1 MKLFG
6 NRRRAAHAA
15 PRQKLPRGTRAAII
29 AVCVVLALTGG
40 VFAAWK
46 LLVKP
51 VQRPSLSQPDP
62 EPVSEPDEAEPSV
75 IHVTPHETEQP
86 EEEPEPDVPTEQP
99 KALQDGVYNILIC
112 GTDDD
117 GTRTDTIIIAH
128 LDANDHTVALLSIP
142 RDTPVATGGG
152 GLMKINSVY
161 AGGGKDGMERLAARL
176 KDLLGFPVDGYVLV
190 DLEAF
195 QKTVDLVGGVE
206 FDVPD
211 DHLFPVFKGI
221 RFYNHGPHIHEYL
234 QEFRRDVL
242 ANYDCMTIA
251 EAPLVTPQRAL
262 DYIAESDTNEIDMM
276 IQFQC
281 MCADCFFTD
290 YMPRKFSLN
299 RLRRAFSSWQTE
311 LDGRGWNALYLE
323 NHDHPRVISRYGSE
337 QYRVESGKML
347 AVSYL
352 FLKGTPFVYQG
363 QEIGMTNW
371 YPDKTSLYED
381 VQTRNQHPDWPE
393 EKRLALYHRAS
404 RDSARTPVQW
414 TGGEN
419 AGFTTGTPWFYVNE
433 NYPEINVE
441 QALADPDSILN
452 FYKKAIA
459 LRKRL
464 PVVRDGS
471 YQVYERNSDA
481 LYVYARETK
490 EQKLLVVCSF
500 TDRPVRFC
508 PPYPFSLDDMK
519 LLLCNYPDAG
529 SGASFVT
536 RPYEARVYLYE

>member
-75 IHVTPHETEQP
+75 IRVTPHETEQP
-86 EEEPEPDVPTEQP
+86 EEEPRPDVPTEQP

-206 FDVPD
+206 FDVPMD
-211 DHLFPVFKGI
+211 MNYEDPSQNLYIHLKKGLQTLDGEQAMGLV
-221 RFYNHGPHIHEYL
+221 RFRKGYATQDIQRTQTQQQCL
-234 QEFRRDVL
+234 SVSSLTKLREFADIFSQYVTTNL
-242 ANYDCMTIA
+242 TTGNMVWFGKELLSCDFDNMKTYTAEGEGAMINGASYYPLYAGKLLSVVNEAFNPYDTPISAGSLTVITPETAYSYQKQADPAPEIPETPEAA
-251 EAPLVTPQRAL
+251 EAPDETPDLPAEDPAEDPADPVQPEQPLPDDPFAGDAL
-262 DYIAESDTNEIDMM
+262 WEDTD
-276 IQFQC
+276 
-281 MCADCFFTD
+281 
-290 YMPRKFSLN
+290 
-299 RLRRAFSSWQTE
+299 
-311 LDGRGWNALYLE
+311 
-323 NHDHPRVISRYGSE
+323 
-337 QYRVESGKML
+337 
-347 AVSYL
+347 
-352 FLKGTPFVYQG
+352 
-363 QEIGMTNW
+363 
-371 YPDKTSLYED
+371 
-381 VQTRNQHPDWPE
+381 PE
-393 EKRLALYHRAS
+393 E
-404 RDSARTPVQW
+404 
-414 TGGEN
+414 
-419 AGFTTGTPWFYVNE
+419 
-433 NYPEINVE
+433 
-441 QALADPDSILN
+441 
-452 FYKKAIA
+452 
-459 LRKRL
+459 
-464 PVVRDGS
+464 
-471 YQVYERNSDA
+471 
-481 LYVYARETK
+481 
-490 EQKLLVVCSF
+490 
-500 TDRPVRFC
+500 
-508 PPYPFSLDDMK
+508 
-519 LLLCNYPDAG
+519 
-529 SGASFVT
+529 
-536 RPYEARVYLYE
+536 

>member
-75 IHVTPHETEQP
+75 IRVTPHETEQP

-206 FDVPD
+206 FDVPMD
-211 DHLFPVFKGI
+211 MNYEDPSQNLYIHLQKGLQTLDCEQAMGLV
-221 RFYNHGPHIHEYL
+221 RFRKGYATQDI
-234 QEFRRDVL
+234 
-242 ANYDCMTIA
+242 
-251 EAPLVTPQRAL
+251 QR
-262 DYIAESDTNEIDMM
+262 T
-276 IQFQC
+276 
-281 MCADCFFTD
+281 
-290 YMPRKFSLN
+290 
-299 RLRRAFSSWQTE
+299 QT
-311 LDGRGWNALYLE
+311 
-323 NHDHPRVISRYGSE
+323 
-337 QYRVESGKML
+337 QQQ
-347 AVSYL
+347 
-352 FLKGTPFVYQG
+352 FLKALAKQCLSVSSLTKLREFADIFSQYVTTNLTTGNMVWFGKELLSCDFDNMKTYTAEGEGAMINGASYYPLYAGKLLSVVNEAFNPYDTPISAGSLTVITPETAYSYQK
-363 QEIGMTNW
+363 QADPAPEIPETPEAAET
-371 YPDKTSLYED
+371 PDETPDLPAED
-381 VQTRNQHPDWPE
+381 PAEDPADPVQPEQPLPDDPFAGDALWEDTDPE
-393 EKRLALYHRAS
+393 E
-404 RDSARTPVQW
+404 
-414 TGGEN
+414 
-419 AGFTTGTPWFYVNE
+419 
-433 NYPEINVE
+433 
-441 QALADPDSILN
+441 
-452 FYKKAIA
+452 
-459 LRKRL
+459 
-464 PVVRDGS
+464 
-471 YQVYERNSDA
+471 
-481 LYVYARETK
+481 
-490 EQKLLVVCSF
+490 
-500 TDRPVRFC
+500 
-508 PPYPFSLDDMK
+508 
-519 LLLCNYPDAG
+519 
-529 SGASFVT
+529 
-536 RPYEARVYLYE
+536 

>member
-1 MKLFG
+1 
-6 NRRRAAHAA
+6 
-15 PRQKLPRGTRAAII
+15 
-29 AVCVVLALTGG
+29 
-40 VFAAWK
+40 
-46 LLVKP
+46 
-51 VQRPSLSQPDP
+51 
-62 EPVSEPDEAEPSV
+62 
-75 IHVTPHETEQP
+75 
-86 EEEPEPDVPTEQP
+86 
-99 KALQDGVYNILIC
+99 
-112 GTDDD
+112 
-117 GTRTDTIIIAH
+117 
-128 LDANDHTVALLSIP
+128 
-142 RDTPVATGGG
+142 
-152 GLMKINSVY
+152 
-161 AGGGKDGMERLAARL
+161 
-176 KDLLGFPVDGYVLV
+176 
-190 DLEAF
+190 
-195 QKTVDLVGGVE
+195 
-206 FDVPD
+206 
-211 DHLFPVFKGI
+211 
-221 RFYNHGPHIHEYL
+221 
-234 QEFRRDVL
+234 
-242 ANYDCMTIA
+242 
-251 EAPLVTPQRAL
+251 
-262 DYIAESDTNEIDMM
+262 
-276 IQFQC
+276 
-281 MCADCFFTD
+281 
-290 YMPRKFSLN
+290 
-299 RLRRAFSSWQTE
+299 
-311 LDGRGWNALYLE
+311 
-323 NHDHPRVISRYGSE
+323 
-337 QYRVESGKML
+337 ML

>member
-75 IHVTPHETEQP
+75 IRVTPHETEQP

-161 AGGGKDGMERLAARL
+161 AGGKDGMERLAARL

-206 FDVPD
+206 FDVPMD
-211 DHLFPVFKGI
+211 MNYEDPSQNLYIHLQKGLQTLDGEQAMGLV
-221 RFYNHGPHIHEYL
+221 RFRKGYATQDIQRTQTQQQFL
-234 QEFRRDVL
+234 KALAKQCLSVSSLTKLREFADIFSQYVTTNL
-242 ANYDCMTIA
+242 TTGNMVWFGKELLSCDFDNMKTYTAEGEGAMINGASYYPLYAGKLLSVVNEAFNPYDTPISAGSLTVVTPETAYSYQKQTDPAPEIPETPEAA
-251 EAPLVTPQRAL
+251 EAPDETPDLPAEDPAEDPADPVQPEQPLPDDPFAGDAL
-262 DYIAESDTNEIDMM
+262 WEDTD
-276 IQFQC
+276 
-281 MCADCFFTD
+281 
-290 YMPRKFSLN
+290 
-299 RLRRAFSSWQTE
+299 
-311 LDGRGWNALYLE
+311 
-323 NHDHPRVISRYGSE
+323 
-337 QYRVESGKML
+337 
-347 AVSYL
+347 
-352 FLKGTPFVYQG
+352 
-363 QEIGMTNW
+363 
-371 YPDKTSLYED
+371 
-381 VQTRNQHPDWPE
+381 PE
-393 EKRLALYHRAS
+393 E
-404 RDSARTPVQW
+404 
-414 TGGEN
+414 
-419 AGFTTGTPWFYVNE
+419 
-433 NYPEINVE
+433 
-441 QALADPDSILN
+441 
-452 FYKKAIA
+452 
-459 LRKRL
+459 
-464 PVVRDGS
+464 
-471 YQVYERNSDA
+471 
-481 LYVYARETK
+481 
-490 EQKLLVVCSF
+490 
-500 TDRPVRFC
+500 
-508 PPYPFSLDDMK
+508 
-519 LLLCNYPDAG
+519 
-529 SGASFVT
+529 
-536 RPYEARVYLYE
+536 

>member
-75 IHVTPHETEQP
+75 IRVTPHETEQP
-86 EEEPEPDVPTEQP
+86 EEEPRPDVPTEQP

-206 FDVPD
+206 FDVPMD
-211 DHLFPVFKGI
+211 MNYEDPSQNLYIHLQKGLQTLDGEQAMGLV
-221 RFYNHGPHIHEYL
+221 RFRKGYATQDIQRTQTQQQFL
-234 QEFRRDVL
+234 KALAKQCLSVSSLTKLREFADIFSQYVTTNL
-242 ANYDCMTIA
+242 TTGNMVWFGKELLSCDFDNMKTYTAEGEGAMINGASYYPLYAGKLLSVVNEAFNPYDTPISAGSLTVITPETAYSYQKQADPAPEIPETPEAA
-251 EAPLVTPQRAL
+251 EAAAV
-262 DYIAESDTNEIDMM
+262 
-276 IQFQC
+276 
-281 MCADCFFTD
+281 
-290 YMPRKFSLN
+290 
-299 RLRRAFSSWQTE
+299 
-311 LDGRGWNALYLE
+311 RG
-323 NHDHPRVISRYGSE
+323 ISRFLVSLAAKVSFWEKDAPSTYTPSGRSTVNCTSE
-337 QYRVESGKML
+337 NR
-347 AVSYL
+347 
-352 FLKGTPFVYQG
+352 
-363 QEIGMTNW
+363 
-371 YPDKTSLYED
+371 
-381 VQTRNQHPDWPE
+381 R
-393 EKRLALYHRAS
+393 
-404 RDSARTPVQW
+404 
-414 TGGEN
+414 
-419 AGFTTGTPWFYVNE
+419 
-433 NYPEINVE
+433 
-441 QALADPDSILN
+441 
-452 FYKKAIA
+452 
-459 LRKRL
+459 
-464 PVVRDGS
+464 
-471 YQVYERNSDA
+471 
-481 LYVYARETK
+481 
-490 EQKLLVVCSF
+490 LVVLTMGRTSFLVSPALMEGRAVPSF
-500 TDRPVRFC
+500 TAKELPEGF
-508 PPYPFSLDDMK
+508 
-519 LLLCNYPDAG
+519 AG
-529 SGASFVT
+529 
-536 RPYEARVYLYE
+536 

>member
-75 IHVTPHETEQP
+75 IRVTPHETEQP
-86 EEEPEPDVPTEQP
+86 EEEPGPDVPTEQP

-128 LDANDHTVALLSIP
+128 LDVNDHTVALLSIP

-206 FDVPD
+206 FDVPMD
-211 DHLFPVFKGI
+211 MNYEDPSQNLYIHLQKGLQTLDGEQAMGLV
-221 RFYNHGPHIHEYL
+221 RFRKGYATQDIQRTQTQQQFL
-234 QEFRRDVL
+234 KALAKQCLSVSSLTKLREFADIFSQYVTTNL
-242 ANYDCMTIA
+242 TTGNMVWFGKELLSCDFDNMKTYTAEGEGAMINGASYYPLYAGKLLSVVNEAFNPYDTPISA
-251 EAPLVTPQRAL
+251 GSLTVITPETAYSYQKQTDPAPEIPETPEATEAPDETPDLPAEDPAEDPADPVQPEQPLPDDPFAGDAL
-262 DYIAESDTNEIDMM
+262 WEDTD
-276 IQFQC
+276 
-281 MCADCFFTD
+281 
-290 YMPRKFSLN
+290 
-299 RLRRAFSSWQTE
+299 
-311 LDGRGWNALYLE
+311 
-323 NHDHPRVISRYGSE
+323 
-337 QYRVESGKML
+337 
-347 AVSYL
+347 
-352 FLKGTPFVYQG
+352 
-363 QEIGMTNW
+363 
-371 YPDKTSLYED
+371 
-381 VQTRNQHPDWPE
+381 PE
-393 EKRLALYHRAS
+393 E
-404 RDSARTPVQW
+404 
-414 TGGEN
+414 
-419 AGFTTGTPWFYVNE
+419 
-433 NYPEINVE
+433 
-441 QALADPDSILN
+441 
-452 FYKKAIA
+452 
-459 LRKRL
+459 
-464 PVVRDGS
+464 
-471 YQVYERNSDA
+471 
-481 LYVYARETK
+481 
-490 EQKLLVVCSF
+490 
-500 TDRPVRFC
+500 
-508 PPYPFSLDDMK
+508 
-519 LLLCNYPDAG
+519 
-529 SGASFVT
+529 
-536 RPYEARVYLYE
+536 

>member
-75 IHVTPHETEQP
+75 IRVTPHETEQP

-161 AGGGKDGMERLAARL
+161 AGGKDGMERLAARL

-206 FDVPD
+206 FDVPMD
-211 DHLFPVFKGI
+211 MNYEDPSQNLYIHLQKGLQTLDGEQAMGLV
-221 RFYNHGPHIHEYL
+221 RFRKGYATQDIQRTQTQQQFL
-234 QEFRRDVL
+234 KALAKQCLSVSSLTKLREFADIFSQYVTTNL
-242 ANYDCMTIA
+242 TTGNMVWFGKELLSCDFDNMKTYTAEGEGAMINGASYYPLYAGKLLSVVNEAFNPYDTPISAGSLTVVTPETAYSYPKQADPAPEIPETPEAA
-251 EAPLVTPQRAL
+251 EAPDETPDLPAEDPAEVPTDPVQPEQPLPDDPFAGDAL
-262 DYIAESDTNEIDMM
+262 WEDTD
-276 IQFQC
+276 
-281 MCADCFFTD
+281 
-290 YMPRKFSLN
+290 
-299 RLRRAFSSWQTE
+299 
-311 LDGRGWNALYLE
+311 
-323 NHDHPRVISRYGSE
+323 
-337 QYRVESGKML
+337 
-347 AVSYL
+347 
-352 FLKGTPFVYQG
+352 
-363 QEIGMTNW
+363 
-371 YPDKTSLYED
+371 
-381 VQTRNQHPDWPE
+381 PE
-393 EKRLALYHRAS
+393 E
-404 RDSARTPVQW
+404 
-414 TGGEN
+414 
-419 AGFTTGTPWFYVNE
+419 
-433 NYPEINVE
+433 
-441 QALADPDSILN
+441 
-452 FYKKAIA
+452 
-459 LRKRL
+459 
-464 PVVRDGS
+464 
-471 YQVYERNSDA
+471 
-481 LYVYARETK
+481 
-490 EQKLLVVCSF
+490 
-500 TDRPVRFC
+500 
-508 PPYPFSLDDMK
+508 
-519 LLLCNYPDAG
+519 
-529 SGASFVT
+529 
-536 RPYEARVYLYE
+536 

>member
-75 IHVTPHETEQP
+75 IRVTPHETEQP

-206 FDVPD
+206 FDVPMD
-211 DHLFPVFKGI
+211 MNYEDPSQNLYIHLQKG
-221 RFYNHGPHIHEYL
+221 L
-234 QEFRRDVL
+234 Q
-242 ANYDCMTIA
+242 T
-251 EAPLVTPQRAL
+251 
-262 DYIAESDTNEIDMM
+262 
-276 IQFQC
+276 
-281 MCADCFFTD
+281 
-290 YMPRKFSLN
+290 
-299 RLRRAFSSWQTE
+299 
-311 LDGRGWNALYLE
+311 LDG
-323 NHDHPRVISRYGSE
+323 
-337 QYRVESGKML
+337 
-347 AVSYL
+347 
-352 FLKGTPFVYQG
+352 
-363 QEIGMTNW
+363 
-371 YPDKTSLYED
+371 
-381 VQTRNQHPDWPE
+381 
-393 EKRLALYHRAS
+393 
-404 RDSARTPVQW
+404 
-414 TGGEN
+414 
-419 AGFTTGTPWFYVNE
+419 
-433 NYPEINVE
+433 E
-441 QALADPDSILN
+441 QAMGLVR
-452 FYKKAIA
+452 F
-459 LRKRL
+459 RKGYACL
-464 PVVRDGS
+464 L
-471 YQVYERNSDA
+471 YTSDA
-481 LYVYARETK
+481 ADE
-490 EQKLLVVCSF
+490 
-500 TDRPVRFC
+500 
-508 PPYPFSLDDMK
+508 
-519 LLLCNYPDAG
+519 
-529 SGASFVT
+529 
-536 RPYEARVYLYE
+536 

>member
-62 EPVSEPDEAEPSV
+62 EPVSEPDEAKPSV

-86 EEEPEPDVPTEQP
+86 EEEPGPDVPTEQP

-206 FDVPD
+206 FDVPMD
-211 DHLFPVFKGI
+211 MNYEDPSQNLYIHLQKGLQTLDGEQAMGLV
-221 RFYNHGPHIHEYL
+221 RFRKGYATQDIQRTQTQQQFL
-234 QEFRRDVL
+234 KALAKQFLKALAKQCLSVSSLTKLRDFADIFSQYVTTNL
-242 ANYDCMTIA
+242 TTGNMVWFGKELLSCDFDNMKTYTAEGEGAMINGVSYYPLYAGKLLSVVNEAFNPYDTPISAGSLTVITPETAYSYQKQADPAPEIPETPEAA
-251 EAPLVTPQRAL
+251 EAPDETPDLPAEDPVEDPADPVQPEQPLPDDPFAGDAL
-262 DYIAESDTNEIDMM
+262 WEDTD
-276 IQFQC
+276 
-281 MCADCFFTD
+281 
-290 YMPRKFSLN
+290 
-299 RLRRAFSSWQTE
+299 
-311 LDGRGWNALYLE
+311 
-323 NHDHPRVISRYGSE
+323 
-337 QYRVESGKML
+337 
-347 AVSYL
+347 
-352 FLKGTPFVYQG
+352 
-363 QEIGMTNW
+363 
-371 YPDKTSLYED
+371 
-381 VQTRNQHPDWPE
+381 PE
-393 EKRLALYHRAS
+393 E
-404 RDSARTPVQW
+404 
-414 TGGEN
+414 
-419 AGFTTGTPWFYVNE
+419 
-433 NYPEINVE
+433 
-441 QALADPDSILN
+441 
-452 FYKKAIA
+452 
-459 LRKRL
+459 
-464 PVVRDGS
+464 
-471 YQVYERNSDA
+471 
-481 LYVYARETK
+481 
-490 EQKLLVVCSF
+490 
-500 TDRPVRFC
+500 
-508 PPYPFSLDDMK
+508 
-519 LLLCNYPDAG
+519 
-529 SGASFVT
+529 
-536 RPYEARVYLYE
+536 

>member
-206 FDVPD
+206 FDVPMD
-211 DHLFPVFKGI
+211 MNYEDPSQNLYIHLQKGLQTLDGEQAMGLV
-221 RFYNHGPHIHEYL
+221 RFRKGYATQDIQRTQTQQQFL
-234 QEFRRDVL
+234 KALAKQFLKALAKQCLSVSSLTKLREFADIFSQYVTTNL
-242 ANYDCMTIA
+242 TTGNMVWFGKELLSCDFDNMKTYTAEGEGAMINGASYYPLYAGKLLSVVNEAFNPYDTPISA
-251 EAPLVTPQRAL
+251 GSLTVVTPETAYSYQKQTDPAPEIPETPETTEAPDETPDLPAEDPAKDPADPVQPEQPLPDDPFAGDAL
-262 DYIAESDTNEIDMM
+262 WEDTD
-276 IQFQC
+276 
-281 MCADCFFTD
+281 
-290 YMPRKFSLN
+290 
-299 RLRRAFSSWQTE
+299 
-311 LDGRGWNALYLE
+311 
-323 NHDHPRVISRYGSE
+323 
-337 QYRVESGKML
+337 
-347 AVSYL
+347 
-352 FLKGTPFVYQG
+352 
-363 QEIGMTNW
+363 
-371 YPDKTSLYED
+371 
-381 VQTRNQHPDWPE
+381 PE
-393 EKRLALYHRAS
+393 E
-404 RDSARTPVQW
+404 
-414 TGGEN
+414 
-419 AGFTTGTPWFYVNE
+419 
-433 NYPEINVE
+433 
-441 QALADPDSILN
+441 
-452 FYKKAIA
+452 
-459 LRKRL
+459 
-464 PVVRDGS
+464 
-471 YQVYERNSDA
+471 
-481 LYVYARETK
+481 
-490 EQKLLVVCSF
+490 
-500 TDRPVRFC
+500 
-508 PPYPFSLDDMK
+508 
-519 LLLCNYPDAG
+519 
-529 SGASFVT
+529 
-536 RPYEARVYLYE
+536 

>member
-112 GTDDD
+112 GTDAD

-161 AGGGKDGMERLAARL
+161 AGGKDGMERLAARL

-206 FDVPD
+206 FDVPMD
-211 DHLFPVFKGI
+211 MNYEDPSQNLYIHLQKGLQTLDGEQAMGLV
-221 RFYNHGPHIHEYL
+221 RFRKGYATQDIQRTQTQQQFL
-234 QEFRRDVL
+234 KALAKQCLSVSSLTKLREFADIFSQYVTTNL
-242 ANYDCMTIA
+242 TTGNMVWFGKELLSCDFDNMKTYTAEGEGAMINGASYYPLYAGKLLSVVNEAFNPYDTPISAGSLTVVTPETAYSYQKQTDPAPEIPETPEAA
-251 EAPLVTPQRAL
+251 EAPDETPDLPAEDPAEVPTDPVQPEQPLPDDPFAGDAL
-262 DYIAESDTNEIDMM
+262 WEDTD
-276 IQFQC
+276 
-281 MCADCFFTD
+281 
-290 YMPRKFSLN
+290 
-299 RLRRAFSSWQTE
+299 
-311 LDGRGWNALYLE
+311 
-323 NHDHPRVISRYGSE
+323 
-337 QYRVESGKML
+337 
-347 AVSYL
+347 
-352 FLKGTPFVYQG
+352 
-363 QEIGMTNW
+363 
-371 YPDKTSLYED
+371 
-381 VQTRNQHPDWPE
+381 PE
-393 EKRLALYHRAS
+393 E
-404 RDSARTPVQW
+404 
-414 TGGEN
+414 
-419 AGFTTGTPWFYVNE
+419 
-433 NYPEINVE
+433 
-441 QALADPDSILN
+441 
-452 FYKKAIA
+452 
-459 LRKRL
+459 
-464 PVVRDGS
+464 
-471 YQVYERNSDA
+471 
-481 LYVYARETK
+481 
-490 EQKLLVVCSF
+490 
-500 TDRPVRFC
+500 
-508 PPYPFSLDDMK
+508 
-519 LLLCNYPDAG
+519 
-529 SGASFVT
+529 
-536 RPYEARVYLYE
+536 

>member
-75 IHVTPHETEQP
+75 IRVTPHETEQP

-206 FDVPD
+206 FDVPMD
-211 DHLFPVFKGI
+211 MNYEDPSQNLYIHLQKGLQTLDGEQAMGLV
-221 RFYNHGPHIHEYL
+221 RFRKGYATQDIQRTQTQQQFL
-234 QEFRRDVL
+234 KALAKQFLKALAKQCLSVSSLTKLREFADIFSQYVTTNL
-242 ANYDCMTIA
+242 TTGNMVWFGKELLSCDFDNMKTYTAEGEGAMINGVSYYPLYAGKLLSVVNEAFNPYDTPISAGSLTVITPETAYSYQKQADPAPEIPETPEAA
-251 EAPLVTPQRAL
+251 EAPDETPDLPAEDPAEDPADPVQPEQPLPDDPFAGDAL
-262 DYIAESDTNEIDMM
+262 WEDTD
-276 IQFQC
+276 
-281 MCADCFFTD
+281 
-290 YMPRKFSLN
+290 
-299 RLRRAFSSWQTE
+299 
-311 LDGRGWNALYLE
+311 
-323 NHDHPRVISRYGSE
+323 
-337 QYRVESGKML
+337 
-347 AVSYL
+347 
-352 FLKGTPFVYQG
+352 
-363 QEIGMTNW
+363 
-371 YPDKTSLYED
+371 
-381 VQTRNQHPDWPE
+381 PE
-393 EKRLALYHRAS
+393 E
-404 RDSARTPVQW
+404 
-414 TGGEN
+414 
-419 AGFTTGTPWFYVNE
+419 
-433 NYPEINVE
+433 
-441 QALADPDSILN
+441 
-452 FYKKAIA
+452 
-459 LRKRL
+459 
-464 PVVRDGS
+464 
-471 YQVYERNSDA
+471 
-481 LYVYARETK
+481 
-490 EQKLLVVCSF
+490 
-500 TDRPVRFC
+500 
-508 PPYPFSLDDMK
+508 
-519 LLLCNYPDAG
+519 
-529 SGASFVT
+529 
-536 RPYEARVYLYE
+536 

>member
-75 IHVTPHETEQP
+75 IRVTPHETEQP

-206 FDVPD
+206 FDVPMD
-211 DHLFPVFKGI
+211 MNYEDPSQNLYIHLQKGLQTLDGEQAMGLV
-221 RFYNHGPHIHEYL
+221 RFRKGYATQDIQRTQTQQQFL
-234 QEFRRDVL
+234 KALAKQFLKALAKQCLSVSSLTKLREFADIFSQYVTTNL
-242 ANYDCMTIA
+242 TTGNMVWFGKELLSCDFDNMKTYTAEGEGAMINGASYYPLYAGKLLSIVNEAFNPYDTPISAGSLTVITPETAYSYQKQADPAPEIPETPEAA
-251 EAPLVTPQRAL
+251 EAPDETPDLPAEDPVEDPADPVQPEQPLPDDPFAGDAL
-262 DYIAESDTNEIDMM
+262 WEDTD
-276 IQFQC
+276 
-281 MCADCFFTD
+281 
-290 YMPRKFSLN
+290 
-299 RLRRAFSSWQTE
+299 
-311 LDGRGWNALYLE
+311 
-323 NHDHPRVISRYGSE
+323 
-337 QYRVESGKML
+337 
-347 AVSYL
+347 
-352 FLKGTPFVYQG
+352 
-363 QEIGMTNW
+363 
-371 YPDKTSLYED
+371 
-381 VQTRNQHPDWPE
+381 PE
-393 EKRLALYHRAS
+393 E
-404 RDSARTPVQW
+404 
-414 TGGEN
+414 
-419 AGFTTGTPWFYVNE
+419 
-433 NYPEINVE
+433 
-441 QALADPDSILN
+441 
-452 FYKKAIA
+452 
-459 LRKRL
+459 
-464 PVVRDGS
+464 
-471 YQVYERNSDA
+471 
-481 LYVYARETK
+481 
-490 EQKLLVVCSF
+490 
-500 TDRPVRFC
+500 
-508 PPYPFSLDDMK
+508 
-519 LLLCNYPDAG
+519 
-529 SGASFVT
+529 
-536 RPYEARVYLYE
+536 

>member
-62 EPVSEPDEAEPSV
+62 EPVSEPDEAKPSV

-86 EEEPEPDVPTEQP
+86 EEEPGPDVPTEQP

-206 FDVPD
+206 FDVPMD
-211 DHLFPVFKGI
+211 MNYEDPSQNLYIHLQKG
-221 RFYNHGPHIHEYL
+221 L
-234 QEFRRDVL
+234 Q
-242 ANYDCMTIA
+242 T
-251 EAPLVTPQRAL
+251 
-262 DYIAESDTNEIDMM
+262 
-276 IQFQC
+276 
-281 MCADCFFTD
+281 
-290 YMPRKFSLN
+290 
-299 RLRRAFSSWQTE
+299 
-311 LDGRGWNALYLE
+311 LDG
-323 NHDHPRVISRYGSE
+323 E
-337 QYRVESGKML
+337 QAMGLVRFRKGYATQDIQRTQTQQQ
-347 AVSYL
+347 
-352 FLKGTPFVYQG
+352 FLKALAKQFLKALAKQCLSVSSLTKLREFADIFSQYVTTNLTTGNMVWFGKELLSCDFDNMKTYTAEGEGAMINGASYYPLYAGKLLSIVNEAFNPYDTPISAGSLTVITPETAYSYQK
-363 QEIGMTNW
+363 QTDPAPEIPETPETSET
-371 YPDKTSLYED
+371 PDETPDLPAED
-381 VQTRNQHPDWPE
+381 PAENPADPVQPEQPLPDDPFAGDALWEDTDPE
-393 EKRLALYHRAS
+393 E
-404 RDSARTPVQW
+404 
-414 TGGEN
+414 
-419 AGFTTGTPWFYVNE
+419 
-433 NYPEINVE
+433 
-441 QALADPDSILN
+441 
-452 FYKKAIA
+452 
-459 LRKRL
+459 
-464 PVVRDGS
+464 
-471 YQVYERNSDA
+471 
-481 LYVYARETK
+481 
-490 EQKLLVVCSF
+490 
-500 TDRPVRFC
+500 
-508 PPYPFSLDDMK
+508 
-519 LLLCNYPDAG
+519 
-529 SGASFVT
+529 
-536 RPYEARVYLYE
+536 

>member
-206 FDVPD
+206 FDVPMD
-211 DHLFPVFKGI
+211 MNYEDPSQNLYIHLQKGLQTLDGEQAMGLV
-221 RFYNHGPHIHEYL
+221 RFRKGYATQDIQRTQTQQQFL
-234 QEFRRDVL
+234 KALAKQFLKALAKQCLSVSSLTKLREFADIFSQYVTTNL
-242 ANYDCMTIA
+242 TTGNMVWFGKELLSCDFDNMKTYTAEGEGAMINGVSYYPLYAGKLLSVVNEAFNPYDTPISAGSLTVITPETAYSYQKQADPAPEIPETPEAA
-251 EAPLVTPQRAL
+251 EAPDETPDLPAEDPVEDPADPVQPEQPLPDDPFAGDAL
-262 DYIAESDTNEIDMM
+262 WEDTD
-276 IQFQC
+276 
-281 MCADCFFTD
+281 
-290 YMPRKFSLN
+290 
-299 RLRRAFSSWQTE
+299 
-311 LDGRGWNALYLE
+311 
-323 NHDHPRVISRYGSE
+323 
-337 QYRVESGKML
+337 
-347 AVSYL
+347 
-352 FLKGTPFVYQG
+352 
-363 QEIGMTNW
+363 
-371 YPDKTSLYED
+371 
-381 VQTRNQHPDWPE
+381 PE
-393 EKRLALYHRAS
+393 E
-404 RDSARTPVQW
+404 
-414 TGGEN
+414 
-419 AGFTTGTPWFYVNE
+419 
-433 NYPEINVE
+433 
-441 QALADPDSILN
+441 
-452 FYKKAIA
+452 
-459 LRKRL
+459 
-464 PVVRDGS
+464 
-471 YQVYERNSDA
+471 
-481 LYVYARETK
+481 
-490 EQKLLVVCSF
+490 
-500 TDRPVRFC
+500 
-508 PPYPFSLDDMK
+508 
-519 LLLCNYPDAG
+519 
-529 SGASFVT
+529 
-536 RPYEARVYLYE
+536 